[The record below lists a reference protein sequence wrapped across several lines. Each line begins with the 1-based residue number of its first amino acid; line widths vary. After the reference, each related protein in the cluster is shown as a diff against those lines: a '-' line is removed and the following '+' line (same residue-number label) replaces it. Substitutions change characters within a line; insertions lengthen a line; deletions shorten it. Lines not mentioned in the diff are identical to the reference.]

1 MMIEGS
7 GDCRGLLLGEEPRCG
22 PIFRVDACDRK
33 VIRGLTTFRMKQSGK
48 SHAFGDAPDGVALE
62 IVMAEGTC
70 DIGLIG
76 LAVMGQNLVLNMNDH
91 GYKVAVFNRTTSKV
105 DEFLADEAKGTKV
118 VGTHSVKEL
127 CAALK
132 LPRRVMM
139 MVKAGEVVDQTIEQV
154 LPYLEKGDILIDGGN
169 SLFTDTNRRTK
180 ELAEKGILFIGT
192 GVSGGEEG
200 ARFGPSIMP
209 GGNPA
214 AWPHVKEIF
223 QSIAAKV
230 EGGVPCCDWVGEDG
244 AGHYVKMVHNGIE
257 YGDIQLICE
266 AYQLMKD
273 GLGLT
278 ADELHEVFAEWNKG
292 ELDSYLIEITAEIFA
307 KKDEDGTPMVDKIL
321 DTAGQKGTGKWTAIS
336 ALDLGM
342 PVTLIGESVFA
353 RCLSALKE
361 ERVAASKV
369 LQGPKKTLTVADKK
383 EFIEDVRRALYCSKM
398 ISYAQG
404 YMLLRAVEKEMK
416 WNLNMG
422 GIALMWRGGC
432 IIRSVFLGNI
442 KAAFDKNPKLQ
453 NLLMDDFFSSAL
465 NKYQASWRKA
475 IIHAIEIGVPMP
487 AFSTALAFYDGYRCE
502 RLPANL
508 LQAQR
513 DFFGAHTYERVDK
526 PRGEF
531 FHTNWTGRGGKVSS
545 STYNA

>member
-1 MMIEGS
+1 MA
-7 GDCRGLLLGEEPRCG
+7 
-22 PIFRVDACDRK
+22 DA
-33 VIRGLTTFRMKQSGK
+33 
-48 SHAFGDAPDGVALE
+48 
-62 IVMAEGTC
+62 TC

-91 GYKVAVFNRTTSKV
+91 GYKVAVFNRTVSKV
-105 DEFLADEAKGTKV
+105 DEFINNEAKGTEV
-118 VGTHSVKEL
+118 VGAHSIEEMCKL
-127 CAALK
+127 LK
-132 LPRRVMM
+132 SPRRVMI

-154 LPYLEKGDILIDGGN
+154 LPYLDKGDIIIDGGN
-169 SLFTDTNRRTK
+169 SLYTDSDRRTK
-180 ELAEKGILFIGT
+180 DLASKGILFIGT

-209 GGNPA
+209 GGNKE
-214 AWPHVKEIF
+214 AWPHVKEIL
-223 QSIAAKV
+223 QAIAAKV
-230 EGGVPCCDWVGEDG
+230 EDGTPCCDWVGEGG
-244 AGHYVKMVHNGIE
+244 AGHYVKMVRNGIE
-257 YGDIQLICE
+257 YSDMQLICE
-266 AYQLMKD
+266 AYQLLKD

-278 ADELHEVFAEWNKG
+278 ADEFAEVFNEWNKG
-292 ELDSYLIEITAEIFA
+292 ELDSYLIEISAEIFA
-307 KKDEDGTPMVDKIL
+307 KKDDDGQPMLDKIL

-336 ALDLGM
+336 ALDLGQ

-369 LQGPKKTLTVADKK
+369 LEGPKKAKTITEKK

-404 YMLLRAVEKEMK
+404 YMLLRAAEKEMGWK
-416 WNLNMG
+416 LNMG

-442 KAAFDKNPKLQ
+442 KAAYDKNPNLS
-453 NLLMDDFFSSAL
+453 NLLLDEFFSSAL
-465 NKYQASWRKA
+465 NKYGPSWRKCV
-475 IIHAIEIGVPMP
+475 IHAIEIGVPTP
-487 AFSTALAFYDGYRCE
+487 AFSTALAFYDGYRTE

-513 DFFGAHTYERVDK
+513 DYFGAHTYERVDK

-531 FHTNWTGRGGKVSS
+531 FHTNWTGRGGRVSS

>member
-1 MMIEGS
+1 
-7 GDCRGLLLGEEPRCG
+7 
-22 PIFRVDACDRK
+22 
-33 VIRGLTTFRMKQSGK
+33 
-48 SHAFGDAPDGVALE
+48 
-62 IVMAEGTC
+62 MAEANC

-91 GYKVAVFNRTTSKV
+91 GYKVAVFNRTVSKV
-105 DEFLADEAKGTKV
+105 DEFLAEEAKGTQV
-118 VGTHSVKEL
+118 AGGHSIAEM
-127 CAALK
+127 CAMLK
-132 LPRRVMM
+132 RPRRVMM
-139 MVKAGEVVDQTIEQV
+139 MVKAGQVVDQTIAQV
-154 LPYLEKGDILIDGGN
+154 LPHLESGDILIDGGN
-169 SLFTDTNRRTK
+169 SLYTDSTRRTK

-209 GGNPA
+209 GGNKE

-223 QSIAAKV
+223 QAIAAKV
-230 EGGVPCCDWVGEDG
+230 EDGTPCCDWVGEDG

-257 YGDIQLICE
+257 YGDMQLIGE
-266 AYQLMKD
+266 AYQLLKD

-278 ADELHEVFAEWNKG
+278 ADELAEVFAEWNKG
-292 ELDSYLIEITAEIFA
+292 ELDSFLIDISATIFA
-307 KKDEDGTPMVDKIL
+307 KKDEDGKPMVDKIL
-321 DTAGQKGTGKWTAIS
+321 DAAGQKGTGKWTAIS
-336 ALDLGM
+336 ALDLGQ

-353 RCLSALKE
+353 RCLSALKG
-361 ERVAASKV
+361 ERMAAAKV
-369 LQGPKKTLTVADKK
+369 LKGPRKRKMNDRKQ
-383 EFIEDVRRALYCSKM
+383 EFIEEVRLALYCSK
-398 ISYAQG
+398 IVSYAQG
-404 YMLLRAVEKEMK
+404 YMLLRAAEKDQG

-422 GIALMWRGGC
+422 GVALMWRGGC
-432 IIRSVFLGNI
+432 IIRSVFLGDI
-442 KAAFDKNPKLQ
+442 KAAFDRDPKLQ
-453 NLLMDDFFSSAL
+453 NLLLDKFFSTAM

-475 IIHAIEIGVPMP
+475 IIAGVRIGVPLP
-487 AFSTALAFYDGYRCE
+487 AFSTALAFYDGYRTE

-531 FHTNWTGRGGKVSS
+531 FHTNWTGRGGRVSS